1 MESNFH
7 HYHRQ
12 LEDRLPTDLED
23 HVTQQV
29 NNLSVFGK
37 VVELFVPNALQT
49 AVRLIGG
56 DAAGPHDPAGNGGR
70 DNADDWR
77 RPPVR

>member
-7 HYHRQ
+7 NYHRQ
-12 LEDRLPTDLED
+12 LEDRLPGDLED

-56 DAAGPHDPAGNGGR
+56 DAGPHDPAGSGGR

-77 RPPVR
+77 RRPG